1 MPSEGYLIVEFISE
15 VCKADCQDSCGPHT
29 VFGTGSSGHSLGKVT
44 SEDSGMNGKRSTDG
58 CLLSGL
64 PPARLYVSW
73 EKNLFPFS
81 LQQRRRQN
89 LNTLRTQ

>member
-1 MPSEGYLIVEFISE
+1 MLDFSDASASRVLGLRLWATMPSEGYLIVEFISE

-64 PPARLYVSW
+64 PPARL
-73 EKNLFPFS
+73 
-81 LQQRRRQN
+81 
-89 LNTLRTQ
+89 